1 MIRLL
6 AFLGF
11 CLLAA
16 LITSWLSAQEGVTV
30 INWLG
35 WRVEMM
41 TSLLVTGLFIFLG
54 GLSCPSNYW
63 SG

>member
-6 AFLGF
+6 AFLAF
-11 CLLAA
+11 CVLAA
-16 LITSWLSAQEGVTV
+16 LIASWFSAQQGVTV

-41 TSLLVTGLFIFLG
+41 TSLLVGMLT
-54 GLSCPSNYW
+54 S
-63 SG
+63 

>member
-11 CLLAA
+11 CILAA
-16 LITSWLSAQEGVTV
+16 LISSWLSAQPGVTV

-35 WRVEMM
+35 WRVEVM
-41 TSLLVTGLFIFLG
+41 TSLLIIGLPFALAGLF
-54 GLSCPSNYW
+54 
-63 SG
+63 

>member
-11 CLLAA
+11 CVLTAILA
-16 LITSWLSAQEGVTV
+16 SWLSAQQGVTV

-35 WRVEMM
+35 WRVGVMAR
-41 TSLLVTGLFIFLG
+41 LLIKGILVRF
-54 GLSCPSNYW
+54 
-63 SG
+63 